1 MIRNAAYSGSG
12 RSPDAQARAHGREL
26 AASAA
31 QTGLPNQ
38 PEASP
43 CDAAPA
49 AETFQRKQT
58 TSMKLKKTSGFL
70 PLILSAIGS
79 ANATPIV
86 RDSDAD
92 NLNLAT
98 AWVGDA
104 LPTTANTA
112 SWNASSTLVNTMGA
126 NNTWG
131 ALDTS
136 AASGEVTISGNN
148 TLTLDHT
155 TNADTIFNTGANNFV
170 WGAAGT
176 GGAFHIIGSTPT
188 ASTTQGAT
196 FSGSGRVTIS
206 STGTKNW
213 SSQGSSNGV
222 TQINFTGT
230 LALRGAT
237 IPATGTLPGNWLAL
251 GGGGGDAA
259 NPGTLSQTG
268 SFALDTGDENSC
280 GALILTQGLN
290 NQTLKLNSLRG
301 TGSIRA
307 DWGIGAPVSNR
318 TLELDQAGD
327 TTLSGSILAHN
338 GSGQRR
344 NINFVKKGAGSL
356 TLTGAL
362 GTSGGTASLNFDI
375 QAGTIQLGD
384 GTTNPAYQNAA
395 GWDSASTFVVGSGA
409 TLRLKTSAAFTWSRA
424 ITGGSGTIEIT
435 TDGDPGDGNVS
446 FTANNSAFTGNINL
460 NAGSLRMGPNLGSG
474 TLTVKTG
481 SFVSVALPATNGT
494 TEVGGL
500 TLEGGTESDFRL
512 GATHDKINVTGA
524 LTVPGPGETHT
535 INIFN
540 EPSAGGTVT
549 LIDYSGAALTATEF
563 SRITLGILPSLGGF
577 ELVNNTANTSIDLRI
592 TLQNQL
598 WKGFADGNWDDTT
611 QNWALESTPTVPA
624 AFSFNNPAVFNDSA
638 AITNVVVGA
647 FGVVPL
653 NLTFNNSAKA
663 YTLTG
668 GEITGTT
675 ALVKDGSNSV
685 TLSQSNSYS
694 GGTIVNAGVLVFD
707 GEANNSSGG
716 TTINGGTLR
725 IGSGATTGDI
735 GSGAVFV
742 AAGASLEFNRSNTT
756 PGVPDLDYK
765 TNAKMRNVA
774 GAGDIVLDGG
784 LMFFNYTGT
793 GVGFSEAGSWNNFS
807 GNLTIKGGSEFQTIR
822 NGATAMG
829 TGDIILG
836 DGTTSGA
843 LSQSEGNWTWTN
855 DIILAGSDN
864 RIRNRSLNAPRALK
878 LQGVVS
884 GAGGLT
890 FEDPAAAM
898 TDTNRGF
905 ILTNSN
911 TLTGI
916 LTIATGTPLRVGGI
930 PGNVDASNPGL
941 PAGAA
946 GTLGNATVVNNGT
959 LTFSRTDA
967 HAVGNAISGSG
978 AVRVGIPAAAT
989 LGDTST
995 QLLTYTGTASHSGP
1009 TTLHNGTLIIDAGG
1023 SMGGSSVTV
1032 EAAATLGGTG
1042 TVNAPTAVDGTV
1054 APGLNVGTLT
1064 VIGNTTLA
1072 GTLATQVDGTNA
1084 DKLMVTGDLTL
1095 SGTLTVQEQGA
1106 GFTAASYVIAECTGA
1121 ISGNLIAPNGYA
1133 LSVSGKQLVLTKS
1146 AGTGFDQWIA
1156 TFNVDSLTAID
1167 DDPDNDGLDNGV
1179 EFILKGGNPAVA
1191 GGTELPVAIVS
1202 GGNLVFTFQRD
1213 DRARGSSAGVT
1224 IMVEAGPDL
1233 SSWPSVFSVATDTAG
1248 STFGVTISND
1258 TDSNPDTV
1266 TVTIPTD
1273 GAPEFFARLKVVET
1287 P

>member
-1 MIRNAAYSGSG
+1 
-12 RSPDAQARAHGREL
+12 
-26 AASAA
+26 
-31 QTGLPNQ
+31 
-38 PEASP
+38 
-43 CDAAPA
+43 
-49 AETFQRKQT
+49 
-58 TSMKLKKTSGFL
+58 MKLKRISRFL

-86 RDSDAD
+86 RDSDTD

-112 SWNASSTLVNTMGA
+112 SWNASSTLANTMGA

-136 AASGEVTISGNN
+136 AASGEVSISGNN

-155 TNADTIFNTGANNFV
+155 TNADTIFSAGANNFV

-176 GGAFHIIGSTPT
+176 GGAFHIVGSTPS

-213 SSQGSSNGV
+213 SSQASSNGV
-222 TQINFTGT
+222 THINFTGT

-237 IPATGTLPGNWLAL
+237 IPAPGTLPGNWLAL

-259 NPGTLSQTG
+259 NPGTLVQTG
-268 SFALDTGDENSC
+268 SFALDTGDETSC

-290 NQTLKLNSLRG
+290 NQTLKLNSLSG

-318 TLELDQAGD
+318 TIELDQAGN

-344 NINFVKKGAGSL
+344 NVNVVKKGAGTL

-375 QAGTIQLGD
+375 QAGTIELGD
-384 GTTNPAYQNAA
+384 GTTNPVYQNPA

-424 ITGGSGTIEIT
+424 ITGGSGTVDIT

-446 FTANNSAFTGNINL
+446 FTANNSAFSGNITL
-460 NAGSLRMGPNLGSG
+460 NAGSLRMGPNLGTG

-481 SFVSVALPATNGT
+481 AFVSAGLPATNGT
-494 TEVGGL
+494 SEVGGL

-524 LTVPGPGETHT
+524 LTAPGSGGTHK

-540 EPSAGGTVT
+540 EPSAGGTIT
-549 LIDYSGAALTATEF
+549 LVDYSGTALTSTEF
-563 SRITLGILPSLGGF
+563 SRITLGILPSLGSY
-577 ELVNNTANTSIDLRI
+577 ELVNNTANTSIDLKI
-592 TLQNQL
+592 TLQNQI

-638 AITNVVVGA
+638 TITNVIVGA

-653 NLTFNNSAKA
+653 NVTFNNSTKA
-663 YTLTG
+663 YNLTG

-675 ALVKDGSNSV
+675 SLEKSGSNLV
-685 TLSQSNSYS
+685 VLSQPNSYS
-694 GGTIVNAGVLVFD
+694 GGTIVNAGLLVFD
-707 GEANNSSGG
+707 GETNTSSGG
-716 TTINGGTLR
+716 TTINGGTVR
-725 IGSGATTGDI
+725 IGSGAATGDI
-735 GSGAVFV
+735 GSGAVIV
-742 AAGASLEFNRSNTT
+742 AAGASLEFSRSNTT
-756 PGVPDLDYK
+756 PGTPDLDYK
-765 TNAKMRNVA
+765 TNAKMRNVS
-774 GAGDIVLDGG
+774 GAGNIVLDGG
-784 LMFFNYTGT
+784 LMFFNYTGS

-829 TGDIILG
+829 SGDIILG

-843 LSQSEGNWTWTN
+843 LSQIEGNWTWTN
-855 DIILAGSDN
+855 DIILVGSDN
-864 RIRNRSLNAPRALK
+864 RIRNRSLNSPRALK
-878 LQGVVS
+878 LQGVLS

-898 TDTNRGF
+898 TDANRGF
-905 ILTNSN
+905 IVTNSN

-916 LTIATGTPLRVGGI
+916 LTIAAGTPLRVGGI

-946 GTLGNATVVNNGT
+946 GTLGNAAVVNHGT

-967 HAVGNAISGSG
+967 HAVANPISGSG
-978 AVRVGIPAAAT
+978 ALRIGIPAAAT

-995 QLLTYTGTASHSGP
+995 QILTYTGTASHTGT
-1009 TTLHNGTLIIDAGG
+1009 TTLHNGALIIGSGG
-1023 SMGGSSVTV
+1023 SVGGSSVTV
-1032 EAAATLGGTG
+1032 EAAAILGGIG
-1042 TVNAPTAVDGTV
+1042 SVNAPTTVDGTV
-1054 APGLNVGTLT
+1054 APGLTVGTLT
-1064 VIGNTTLA
+1064 ITGNTSLA
-1072 GTLATQVDGTNA
+1072 GSLAIQVDGANA
-1084 DKLMVTGDLTL
+1084 DKLMVTGDLAL
-1095 SGTLTVQEQGA
+1095 SGSLTVEEQGA
-1106 GFTAASYVIAECTGA
+1106 GFTAPSYVIAECTGV
-1121 ISGNLIAPNGYA
+1121 ISGNLTAPNGYA
-1133 LSVSGKQLVLTKS
+1133 LSVSGNQLVLTK
-1146 AGTGFDQWIA
+1146 ATGTAFENWIA
-1156 TFNVDSLTAID
+1156 TFNVGSLTGID
-1167 DDPDNDGLDNGV
+1167 DDPDHDGLDNGV
-1179 EFILKGGNPAVA
+1179 EFVLKGGNPEVP
-1191 GGTELPVAIVS
+1191 GGTELPVAAVA
-1202 GGNLVFTFQRD
+1202 GGNLVFTFQRE
-1213 DRARGSSAGVT
+1213 DRAKGSSAGVS

-1233 SSWPSVFSVATDTAG
+1233 SSWPAVFSVADDTAG
-1248 STFGVTISND
+1248 STSGVVISND
-1258 TDSNPDTV
+1258 ADANPDTV
-1266 TVTIPTD
+1266 TVTIPTG
-1273 GAPEFFARLKVVET
+1273 GAPQYFARLKAVEK